1 MGKSN
6 TTVTIEN
13 DLKELARLKG
23 INISEAT
30 VIGINILIEQRN
42 TAEQKL
48 DAERKRIADATLN
61 VSDIKRRELIDS
73 IKRNIAFK
81 RPLTPFMVQ
90 VYADV
95 LKKPEYAE
103 VKDTIEAL
111 IAIAQEEKAKEVLP

>member
-30 VIGINILIEQRN
+30 VIGINVLIEQRN

-48 DAERKRIADATLN
+48 DAERKRIADAT
-61 VSDIKRRELIDS
+61 VSVTDIKRRDIIDS
-73 IKRNIAFK
+73 IKRNMAFNK
-81 RPLTPFMVQ
+81 PLSPFMQ
-90 VYADV
+90 NVYQDI
-95 LKKPEYAE
+95 LNKPENADIKCDVKELEAVAKAE
-103 VKDTIEAL
+103 LE
-111 IAIAQEEKAKEVLP
+111 KEVL